1 MSELYLVLR
10 SRLDGV
16 VDWVYLDGKVVID
29 ARARKGLGREALGA
43 KLHIAAK
50 TLERYE
56 KRSRFPRAII
66 PALADELD
74 IRIEQPLTE
83 PLTATVRG
91 PEADAGGE
99 IALLRAALVEV
110 LGKLDRILDLL
121 EPRDAPAAG
130 QAP

>member
-16 VDWVYLDGKVVID
+16 VDWVYLDGKVVMD

-56 KRSRFPRAII
+56 KRSRFPRSLI

-74 IRIEQPLTE
+74 LRIEQPVTE
-83 PLTATVRG
+83 PLSVTVREPG
-91 PEADAGGE
+91 DAGDV
-99 IALLRAALVEV
+99 ALLQQAVVEALE
-110 LGKLDRILDLL
+110 KLDQILEFLQS
-121 EPRDAPAAG
+121 RAV
-130 QAP
+130 